1 MGKLNKSESKGLL
14 IFSMLAVLVLA
25 IGVVM
30 NFLNQSTSGRVA
42 PIHGEERIA
51 TLSGKSVIWVGA
63 IMLGIVLLL
72 YLSIRKENKPE

>member
-14 IFSMLAVLVLA
+14 IFSILGVLVMA

-30 NFLNQSTSGRVA
+30 TLLNHNTSGRVA
-42 PIHGEERIA
+42 PLHGEERISNF
-51 TLSGKSVIWVGA
+51 SGRDIIWVGA

-72 YLSIRKENKPE
+72 YVSIRNEDKLE